1 MFKRYSLC
9 LLSLAASLSLSAA
22 PLLAQSDEKATPKAE
37 APATL
42 SLDSLMMD
50 APKTPEP
57 LKIDEALITPPE
69 NASVEELFSFVDELQ
84 EKLPQPKSQE
94 ELYTVVDAF
103 SKACLRTSDLL
114 FKMELTPEERER
126 AVQLKV
132 VALTTR
138 AHIDEDAAAE
148 LDSFVNDN
156 LKAAKT
162 EEELVKAYQLK
173 LQVLA
178 ASEEDSLDKINAL
191 SDEMFARAET
201 DLQVFAL
208 EVKAQSFLTNIQR
221 DNEIDAEVLKFIEEV
236 IADETRDARV
246 KEKALEMKLVANV
259 IASEIEKEKDAD
271 QQNPAYGE
279 EAEKLFAELI
289 DGDYSLDLKKM
300 VYQLRVQT
308 LLDPSVAD
316 EKATEKA
323 EALCEKLAKETDP
336 ELHSLGIAVK
346 GQLLLNA
353 AKENKDAI
361 APLAE
366 YADSVYEQAKENA
379 DLRGQAI
386 GLKIQTFRLQEDSK
400 GLLQFVDA
408 ELASDNL
415 PEALQTNLNQVK
427 LSVVTEMV
435 SQDPSTFDSFVD
447 YINDLNKNEAF
458 AQAVSQI
465 YVGRFV
471 GLLKQV
477 AENGSNLDEYNKAVD
492 VFKSGVSACPKS
504 VVGLLM
510 ANQYINEIGMKNN
523 NANLFDETFSDV
535 LKFCKI
541 SDNEELNEL
550 AQQLETYQQQM
561 AKQKELFEAQKAAA
575 EKAQKEAD
583 AQKATDTKAGDAPKE
598 EVKKTDATPAK
609 KDAPKSAA
617 TASKS
622 SAKNPASNS
631 KGDSKK

>member
-9 LLSLAASLSLSAA
+9 LLSLAASLSLGAA
-22 PLLAQSDEKATPKAE
+22 SLFAQSDDKATPKAD
-37 APATL
+37 APASL

-50 APKTPEP
+50 APPTPEP

-69 NASVEELFSFVDELQ
+69 NATVDELFHFIEELQ
-84 EKLPQPKSQE
+84 DKLPQPKSQD
-94 ELYTVVDAF
+94 ELYAVVDAF
-103 SKACLRTSDLL
+103 SKACLSVSDIL
-114 FKMELTPEERER
+114 FKMELKPEERER

-138 AHIDEDAAAE
+138 AHIDEDAAAK
-148 LDSFVNDN
+148 LDAFVNDN
-156 LKAAKT
+156 LKAAQN

-178 ASEEDSLDKINAL
+178 ASEEESLDKINAL
-191 SDEMFARAET
+191 SDEMFARPET
-201 DLQVFAL
+201 ELQVFAL

-221 DNEIDAEVLKFIEEV
+221 VGEIDAEVLKFIEEV
-236 IADETRDARV
+236 IADESRNVRV

-259 IASEIEKEKDAD
+259 IASEIERDKEAD
-271 QQNPAYGE
+271 QQNPAYAE
-279 EAEKLFAELI
+279 EAEKLFAELL

-300 VYQLRVQT
+300 VYQLRCQM
-308 LLDPSVAD
+308 LLDPGVAD
-316 EKATEKA
+316 EKSTEKA

-336 ELHSLGIAVK
+336 ELHSLSLAVK

-366 YADSVYEQAKENA
+366 YADSVYEEAKENP

-386 GLKIQTFRLQEDSK
+386 GLKIQTFRLQEDTK
-400 GLLQFVDA
+400 GLLEFVDG
-408 ELASDNL
+408 ELATEL
-415 PEALQTNLNQVK
+415 PEALQANLTQVK
-427 LSVVTEMV
+427 ISLVTEIV
-435 SQDPSTFDSFVD
+435 GKDPSTFDSFTD
-447 YINDLNKNEAF
+447 YVNELTKNEAYS
-458 AQAVSQI
+458 QAVANI

-471 GLLKQV
+471 GLLRQV
-477 AENGSNLDEYNKAVD
+477 TENGSNLDEYKKAIEL
-492 VFKSGVSACPKS
+492 FKSGVSACPKS

-510 ANQYINEIGMKNN
+510 ANQHINEIGMKNN

-535 LKFCKI
+535 LKYCKV
-541 SDNEELNEL
+541 SDNEAVNEV

-575 EKAQKEAD
+575 EKAQKEED
-583 AQKATDTKAGDAPKE
+583 AKKATDSKAADAPKE
-598 EVKKTDATPAK
+598 ATKKPAATPAK
-609 KDAPKSAA
+609 TDSKTPAKTSKTSTKKPDANAKS
-617 TASKS
+617 
-622 SAKNPASNS
+622 
-631 KGDSKK
+631 DSKK